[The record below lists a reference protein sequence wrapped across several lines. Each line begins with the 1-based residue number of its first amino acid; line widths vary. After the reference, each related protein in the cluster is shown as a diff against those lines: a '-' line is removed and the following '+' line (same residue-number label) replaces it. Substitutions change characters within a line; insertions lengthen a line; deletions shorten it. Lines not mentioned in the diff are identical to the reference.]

1 MREGKEEEEKEEAER
16 RVGQVCGIGYGVG
29 VVGWA

>member
-1 MREGKEEEEKEEAER
+1 MREGKEEEEEEEAER
-16 RVGQVCGIGYGVG
+16 RVGQVCGIGYGAD